1 VKFWFEGGNPAIQ
14 SMVDDWKGSMEEVKR
29 ELERIVREEH
39 DDGRALFLDFAIAAG
54 KKPC

>member
-1 VKFWFEGGNPAIQ
+1 
-14 SMVDDWKGSMEEVKR
+14 MVDDWKGSMEEVKR